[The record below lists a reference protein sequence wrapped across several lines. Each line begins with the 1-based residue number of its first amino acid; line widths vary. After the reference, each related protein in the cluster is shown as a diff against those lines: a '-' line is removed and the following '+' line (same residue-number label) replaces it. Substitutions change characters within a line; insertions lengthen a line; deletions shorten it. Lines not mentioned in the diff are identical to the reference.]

1 MSIKGIIY
9 SPMRVGLVATSRSG
23 STLFRSYACNMLGL
37 LDSGSWLK
45 HNSYS
50 DIESQD
56 FAKDTHLLKVLPHYI
71 SDSPEEVHEVT
82 KNFTSIWLHREDIVA
97 QFLSHVARLR
107 TGVNHVYK
115 AEDRPQIENVSLEAT
130 REEFDKFKAKLDC
143 FWNLYRN
150 YHQGEPLISLE
161 YFLANPSDNL
171 AKLSNFFN
179 INSNQVVRVP
189 VPIELGIKYD
199 DKFKN
204 YDEIVEWFQ
213 NYE

>member
-1 MSIKGIIY
+1 
-9 SPMRVGLVATSRSG
+9 MRIGLVATSRSG
-23 STLFRSYACNMLGL
+23 STLFRSYACNLLGL

-50 DIESQD
+50 DI
-56 FAKDTHLLKVLPHYI
+56 DTQPFSKADHILKVLPHYI
-71 SDSPEEVHEVT
+71 SDSPEDVHEVT
-82 KNFTSIWLHREDIVA
+82 KNFTSVWLHREDIVA

-115 AEDRPQIENVSLEAT
+115 VEDRPQIENLSLEAT
-130 REEFDKFKAKLDC
+130 REEFDRFKGKLDC
-143 FWNLYRN
+143 FWNLYHT

-161 YFLANPSDNL
+161 YFLANPTDNL
-171 AKLSNFFN
+171 AKLSNFFDV
-179 INSNQVVRVP
+179 NSNQVVNIPVP
-189 VPIELGIKYD
+189 VELGIAYN

-204 YDEIVEWFQ
+204 YDEIVEWFA

>member
-1 MSIKGIIY
+1 
-9 SPMRVGLVATSRSG
+9 MRIGLVATSRSG
-23 STLFRSYACNMLGL
+23 STLFRSYACNLLGL

-50 DIESQD
+50 DI
-56 FAKDTHLLKVLPHYI
+56 DTQPFSKADHILKVLPHYI
-71 SDSPEEVHEVT
+71 SDSPEDVHEVT
-82 KNFTSIWLHREDIVA
+82 KNFTSVWLHREDIVA

-115 AEDRPQIENVSLEAT
+115 VEDRPQIENLSREAT
-130 REEFDKFKAKLDC
+130 REEFDRFKGKLDC
-143 FWNLYRN
+143 FWNLYHT

-161 YFLANPSDNL
+161 YFLANPTDNL
-171 AKLSNFFN
+171 AKLSNFFDV
-179 INSNQVVRVP
+179 NSNQVVNIPVP
-189 VPIELGIKYD
+189 VELGIAYN

-204 YDEIVEWFQ
+204 YDEIVEWFA

>member
-1 MSIKGIIY
+1 
-9 SPMRVGLVATSRSG
+9 MRIGLVATSRSG
-23 STLFRSYACNMLGL
+23 STLFRSYACNLLGL

-50 DIESQD
+50 DI
-56 FAKDTHLLKVLPHYI
+56 DTQPFSKADHILKVLPHYI
-71 SDSPEEVHEVT
+71 SDSPEDVHEVT
-82 KNFTSIWLHREDIVA
+82 KNFTSVWLHREDIVA

-115 AEDRPQIENVSLEAT
+115 VEDRPQIENLSLEAT
-130 REEFDKFKAKLDC
+130 REEFDRFKGKLDC
-143 FWNLYRN
+143 FWNLYHT

-161 YFLANPSDNL
+161 YFLANPTDKL
-171 AKLSNFFN
+171 AKLSNFFDV
-179 INSNQVVRVP
+179 NSNQVVNIPVP
-189 VPIELGIKYD
+189 VELGIAYN

-204 YDEIVEWFQ
+204 YDEIVEWFA

>member
-1 MSIKGIIY
+1 
-9 SPMRVGLVATSRSG
+9 MRIGLVATSRSG
-23 STLFRSYACNMLGL
+23 STLFRSYACNLLGL

-50 DIESQD
+50 DI
-56 FAKDTHLLKVLPHYI
+56 DTQPFSKADHILKVLPHYI
-71 SDSPEEVHEVT
+71 SDSPEDVHGVT
-82 KNFTSIWLHREDIVA
+82 KNFTSVWLHREDIVA

-115 AEDRPQIENVSLEAT
+115 VEDRPQIENLSLEAT
-130 REEFDKFKAKLDC
+130 REEFDRFKGKLDC
-143 FWNLYRN
+143 FWNLYHT

-161 YFLANPSDNL
+161 YFLANPTDNL
-171 AKLSNFFN
+171 AKLSNFFDV
-179 INSNQVVRVP
+179 NSNQVVNIPVP
-189 VPIELGIKYD
+189 VELGIAYN

-204 YDEIVEWFQ
+204 YDEIVEWFA

>member
-1 MSIKGIIY
+1 
-9 SPMRVGLVATSRSG
+9 MRIGLVATSRSG
-23 STLFRSYACNMLGL
+23 STLFRSYACNLLGL

-50 DIESQD
+50 DI
-56 FAKDTHLLKVLPHYI
+56 DTQPFSKADHILKVLPHYI
-71 SDSPEEVHEVT
+71 SDSPEDVHEVT
-82 KNFTSIWLHREDIVA
+82 KNFTSVWLHREDIVA

-115 AEDRPQIENVSLEAT
+115 VEDRPQIENLSIEAT
-130 REEFDKFKAKLDC
+130 REEFDRFKGKLDC
-143 FWNLYRN
+143 FWNLYHT

-161 YFLANPSDNL
+161 YFLANPTDNL
-171 AKLSNFFN
+171 AKLSNFFDV
-179 INSNQVVRVP
+179 NSNQVVNIPVP
-189 VPIELGIKYD
+189 VELGIAYN

-204 YDEIVEWFQ
+204 YDEIVEWFA

>member
-1 MSIKGIIY
+1 
-9 SPMRVGLVATSRSG
+9 MRIGLVATSRSG
-23 STLFRSYACNMLGL
+23 STLFRSYACNLLGL

-50 DIESQD
+50 DIETQRFTKAD
-56 FAKDTHLLKVLPHYI
+56 HILKVLPHYI
-71 SDSPEEVHEVT
+71 SDSPEDVHEVT
-82 KNFTSIWLHREDIVA
+82 KNFTSVWLHREDIVA

-115 AEDRPQIENVSLEAT
+115 VEDRPQIENLSLEAT
-130 REEFDKFKAKLDC
+130 REEFDKFKGKLDC
-143 FWNLYRN
+143 FWNLYNN

-161 YFLANPSDNL
+161 YFLANPTDNL
-171 AKLSNFFN
+171 AKLSNFFDV
-179 INSNQVVRVP
+179 NSNQVVNIPVP
-189 VPIELGIKYD
+189 VELGIAYN

-204 YDEIVEWFQ
+204 YDEIVEWFA

>member
-1 MSIKGIIY
+1 
-9 SPMRVGLVATSRSG
+9 
-23 STLFRSYACNMLGL
+23 MLGL

-204 YDEIVEWFQ
+204 YDEIVEWFR

>member
-1 MSIKGIIY
+1 
-9 SPMRVGLVATSRSG
+9 MRIGLVATSRSG
-23 STLFRSYACNMLGL
+23 STLFRSYACNLLGL

-50 DIESQD
+50 DI
-56 FAKDTHLLKVLPHYI
+56 DTQPFSKADHILKVLPHYI
-71 SDSPEEVHEVT
+71 SDSPEDVHEVT
-82 KNFTSIWLHREDIVA
+82 KNFTSVWLHREDIVA

-115 AEDRPQIENVSLEAT
+115 VEDRPQIENLSLEAT
-130 REEFDKFKAKLDC
+130 REEFDRFKGKLYC
-143 FWNLYRN
+143 FWNLYHT

-161 YFLANPSDNL
+161 YFLANPTDNL
-171 AKLSNFFN
+171 AKLSNFFDV
-179 INSNQVVRVP
+179 NSNQVVNIPVP
-189 VPIELGIKYD
+189 VELGIAYN

-204 YDEIVEWFQ
+204 YDEIVEWFA

>member
-1 MSIKGIIY
+1 
-9 SPMRVGLVATSRSG
+9 MRIGLVATSRSG
-23 STLFRSYACNMLGL
+23 STLFRSYACNLLGL

-50 DIESQD
+50 DI
-56 FAKDTHLLKVLPHYI
+56 DTQPFSKADHILKVLPHYI
-71 SDSPEEVHEVT
+71 SDSPEDVHEVT
-82 KNFTSIWLHREDIVA
+82 KNFTSVWLHREDIVA

-115 AEDRPQIENVSLEAT
+115 VEDRPQIENLSLEAT
-130 REEFDKFKAKLDC
+130 REEFDRFKGKLDC
-143 FWNLYRN
+143 CWNLYHT

-161 YFLANPSDNL
+161 YFLANPTDNL
-171 AKLSNFFN
+171 AKLSNFFDV
-179 INSNQVVRVP
+179 NSNQVVNIPVP
-189 VPIELGIKYD
+189 VELGIAYN

-204 YDEIVEWFQ
+204 YDEIVEWFA

>member
-1 MSIKGIIY
+1 
-9 SPMRVGLVATSRSG
+9 MRIGLVATSRSG

-56 FAKDTHLLKVLPHYI
+56 FEKDIHLLKVLPHYI

-82 KNFTSIWLHREDIVA
+82 KNFTSVWLHREDIVA

-115 AEDRPQIENVSLEAT
+115 VEDRPQIENLSLEAT
-130 REEFDKFKAKLDC
+130 REEFDMFKSKLDC
-143 FWNLYRN
+143 FWNLYKN

-161 YFLANPSDNL
+161 YFLANPTDNL

-179 INSNQVVRVP
+179 INSNQVVDIPIP
-189 VPIELGIKYD
+189 VELGVAYN

-204 YDEIVEWFQ
+204 YDEIIEWFE

>member
-1 MSIKGIIY
+1 
-9 SPMRVGLVATSRSG
+9 MRIGLVATSRSG
-23 STLFRSYACNMLGL
+23 STLFRSYACNLLGL

-50 DIESQD
+50 DI
-56 FAKDTHLLKVLPHYI
+56 DTQPFSKADHILKVLPHYI
-71 SDSPEEVHEVT
+71 SDSPEDVHEVT
-82 KNFTSIWLHREDIVA
+82 KNFTSVWLHREDIVA

-115 AEDRPQIENVSLEAT
+115 VEDRPQIENLSLEAT
-130 REEFDKFKAKLDC
+130 REEFDRFKGKLDC
-143 FWNLYRN
+143 FWNLYHT

-161 YFLANPSDNL
+161 YFLANPTDNL
-171 AKLSNFFN
+171 AKLSNFFDV
-179 INSNQVVRVP
+179 NSNQVVDIPIP
-189 VPIELGIKYD
+189 VELGVAYN

-204 YDEIVEWFQ
+204 YDEIIEWFE

>member
-1 MSIKGIIY
+1 
-9 SPMRVGLVATSRSG
+9 MRVGLVATSRSG

-50 DIESQD
+50 EIDNED
-56 FAKDTHLLKVLPHYI
+56 FTKSSHLLKILPHYI
-71 SDSPEEVHEVT
+71 SDSPKEVHEVT
-82 KNFTSIWLHREDIVA
+82 KNFTSIWLHREDVVA

-115 AEDRPQIENVSLEAT
+115 VEDRPQIENLSLEAT
-130 REEFDKFKAKLDC
+130 REEFDRFKDKLDC
-143 FWNLYRN
+143 FWNLYHT

-161 YFLANPSDNL
+161 YFLANPTDNL
-171 AKLSNFFN
+171 AKLSNFFDV
-179 INSNQVVRVP
+179 NSNQVVNIP

>member
-1 MSIKGIIY
+1 
-9 SPMRVGLVATSRSG
+9 MRVGLVATSRSG

-37 LDSGSWLK
+37 LDSKSWLK
-45 HNSYS
+45 HNSYN
-50 DIESQD
+50 DIDEQEFSNSP
-56 FAKDTHLLKVLPHYI
+56 HLLKILPHYI

-82 KNFTSIWLHREDIVA
+82 KHFTSVWLHREDIVA

-115 AEDRPQIENVSLEAT
+115 VEDRPQIENLSLEAT
-130 REEFDKFKAKLDC
+130 REEFDRFKGKLDC
-143 FWNLYRN
+143 FWNLYHT

-161 YFLANPSDNL
+161 YFLANPTDNL
-171 AKLSNFFN
+171 AKLSNFFDV
-179 INSNQVVRVP
+179 NSNQVVNIPVP
-189 VPIELGIKYD
+189 VELGIAYN

-204 YDEIVEWFQ
+204 YDEIVEWFA

>member
-1 MSIKGIIY
+1 
-9 SPMRVGLVATSRSG
+9 MRIGLVATSRSG
-23 STLFRSYACNMLGL
+23 STLFRSYACNLLGL

-50 DIESQD
+50 DI
-56 FAKDTHLLKVLPHYI
+56 DTQPFSKADHILKVLPHYI
-71 SDSPEEVHEVT
+71 SDSPEDVHEVT
-82 KNFTSIWLHREDIVA
+82 KNFTSVWLHREDIVA

-115 AEDRPQIENVSLEAT
+115 VEDRPQIENLSLEAT
-130 REEFDKFKAKLDC
+130 REEFDMFKSKLDC
-143 FWNLYRN
+143 FWNLYNN

-161 YFLANPSDNL
+161 YFLANPTDNL

-179 INSNQVVRVP
+179 INSNQVVDIPIP
-189 VPIELGIKYD
+189 VELGVAYN

-204 YDEIVEWFQ
+204 YDEIIEWFE

>member
-1 MSIKGIIY
+1 
-9 SPMRVGLVATSRSG
+9 MRVGLVATSRSG

-50 DIESQD
+50 EIDNED
-56 FAKDTHLLKVLPHYI
+56 FTKSSHLLKILPHYI
-71 SDSPEEVHEVT
+71 SDSPKEVHEVT
-82 KNFTSIWLHREDIVA
+82 KNFTSIWLHREDVVA

-115 AEDRPQIENVSLEAT
+115 IEDRPQIEHLSLEAT
-130 REEFDKFKAKLDC
+130 REEFERFKGKLDC
-143 FWNLYRN
+143 FWDLYRN
-150 YHQGEPLISLE
+150 YHKGEPLISLE
-161 YFLANPSDNL
+161 YFLAGPTNNL
-171 AKLSNFFN
+171 AKLSNFFDL
-179 INSNQVVRVP
+179 NSNQVVNIP
-189 VPIELGIKYD
+189 IPIELGIKYD

>member
-1 MSIKGIIY
+1 
-9 SPMRVGLVATSRSG
+9 MRIGLVATSRSG
-23 STLFRSYACNMLGL
+23 STLFRSYACNLLGL

-50 DIESQD
+50 DI
-56 FAKDTHLLKVLPHYI
+56 DTQPFSKADHILKVLPHYI

-82 KNFTSIWLHREDIVA
+82 KNFTSVWLHREDIVA

-115 AEDRPQIENVSLEAT
+115 VEDRPQIENLSLEAT
-130 REEFDKFKAKLDC
+130 REEFDRFKGKLDC
-143 FWNLYRN
+143 FWNLYHT

-161 YFLANPSDNL
+161 YFLANPTDNL
-171 AKLSNFFN
+171 AKLSNFFDV
-179 INSNQVVRVP
+179 NSNQVVNIPVP
-189 VPIELGIKYD
+189 VELGIAYN

-204 YDEIVEWFQ
+204 YDEIVEWFA